1 VDVVVPISLLE
12 DSRRLFSAI
21 MASTWSKKDA
31 MCVRGGDVVDIDDD
45 GDDND
50 DVIVVV
56 VVDDDDDDSDNNVS
70 SESSF
75 FTVDV
80 VFAAAMDAIL
90 SAIGLDET
98 KEEGEE
104 RKLVSV

>member
-1 VDVVVPISLLE
+1 
-12 DSRRLFSAI
+12 
-21 MASTWSKKDA
+21 

-56 VVDDDDDDSDNNVS
+56 VVDDDDDVSDNNVS